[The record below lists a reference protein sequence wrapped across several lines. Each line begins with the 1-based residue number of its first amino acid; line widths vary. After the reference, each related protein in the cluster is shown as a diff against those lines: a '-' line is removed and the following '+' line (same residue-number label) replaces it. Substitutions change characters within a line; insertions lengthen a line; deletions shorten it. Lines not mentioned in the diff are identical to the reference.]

1 MDILK
6 IRNINQEHIFFD
18 DDTDE
23 KTTINKLMD
32 IVPLIKN
39 NMEFYSRMLQECNT
53 FFDESINK
61 LHNMECPEESKCQ
74 GVLGVNNL
82 IKRENYIRESY
93 EISGINRVYNYA
105 FNQFEHWYKLYNQI
119 NQIINVK

>member
-6 IRNINQEHIFFD
+6 ITSINQEHIFFND
-18 DDTDE
+18 NTDE

-32 IVPLIKN
+32 ILPLIKN
-39 NMEFYSRMLQECNT
+39 NMEFYSRMLKECNT
-53 FFDESINK
+53 FFNDAKNK
-61 LHNMECPEESKCQ
+61 LDNTECPEESECQ
-74 GVLGVNNL
+74 GVMGVDNS
-82 IKRENYIRESY
+82 IKREYYIRESY